1 MPQLIVMMQ
10 HSFIS
15 QFTSYDGNIISYKL
29 PFGYEVK
36 AKLEIAY
43 IKLTNISLYLLTCEF
58 S

>member
-1 MPQLIVMMQ
+1 MNSKEQYTLGIIHV
-10 HSFIS
+10 
-15 QFTSYDGNIISYKL
+15 TSYEGYIISYKL

-43 IKLTNISLYLLTCEF
+43 FMLTNISLYLLTCEF